1 MPLREAP
8 FMQRRHA
15 PLVIA
20 ATLLALMLSTLIT
33 PVSALAVSPG
43 SGAWY
48 WPTGTEDFGGHSG
61 WWDYRPWNHSWHMA
75 QDMPAAVGARCY
87 AIGDGTVLESGDGH
101 GYGGVIVV
109 LHRTAEGKLFKAVYG
124 HIRRGAFPKGAK
136 VRAGQVIGWVNSAH
150 HVHFGIHPGRAYPSD
165 NNPYRGHTYVRAVTY
180 GWVDPIAFLK
190 ANPRILKYR
199 APALP
204 VVATVSTELTPT
216 VLGSSD
222 GRVFW
227 IVEPSGSVFSSPIS
241 GDGTPTVA
249 SPTDLPVLDTA
260 RYLPSLLATSFT
272 LRDRMPALT
281 VAYSGLTPAW
291 GRSIAVSGTLRNAVG
306 APFVGATVV
315 LERSLDAT
323 SWTRVGSALTGL
335 KGTWALSYRPTRA
348 YRLRARFSPG
358 ATFITTT
365 GREATVAPHAG
376 LSAPDECASARAG
389 RTFEVEGSLTPR
401 HAAGSR
407 TVTLRFQRYTGG
419 RWVEASTHLTTN
431 RDSGPATRYH
441 HRVALSTG
449 RWRVRAETPADSLH
463 AATVSGWFAIAVR

>member
-1 MPLREAP
+1 
-8 FMQRRHA
+8 MQRRHA

-20 ATLLALMLSTLIT
+20 VALFALTLSMLLT

-61 WWDYRPWNHSWHMA
+61 WWDYRPWNHCWHMA
-75 QDMPAAVGARCY
+75 QDMPASIGARCY

-109 LHRTAEGKLFKAVYG
+109 LHRTADGKLFKAVYG

-136 VRAGQVIGWVNSAH
+136 VRAGQVIGWVNSAR

-180 GWVDPIAFLK
+180 GWVDPIAYLK
-190 ANPRILKYR
+190 GNPRILKYK
-199 APALP
+199 APTLP
-204 VVATVSTELTPT
+204 IVATVSTELTPT
-216 VLGSSD
+216 VLGSAE

-227 IVEPSGSVFSSPIS
+227 SVEPSGSVFSSPIS

-249 SPTDLPVLDTA
+249 TGSGLPALDTA
-260 RYLPSLLATSFT
+260 RYLPSLHTTSFT
-272 LRDRMPALT
+272 LWDRMPALAA
-281 VAYSGLTPAW
+281 AYSGLTPSW
-291 GRSIAVSGTLRNAVG
+291 GRSITVSGALRNAAG

-323 SWTRVGSALTGL
+323 SWIRVGSALTGL
-335 KGTWALSYRPTRA
+335 KGTWALSYKPTRS
-348 YRLRARFSPG
+348 YRLRVRFSPC
-358 ATFITTT
+358 ATFMTVT
-365 GREATVAPHAG
+365 GRETTVAPHAG

-389 RTFEVEGSLTPR
+389 RAFEVEGALVPR
-401 HAAGSR
+401 HAAGSH
-407 TVTLRFQRYTGG
+407 TVTLRFQRYEAG

-431 RDSGPATRYH
+431 RDSGSATRYH
-441 HRVALSTG
+441 DRISLPAG
-449 RWRVRAETPADSLH
+449 QWRVRAETPADSLH
-463 AATVSGWFAIAVR
+463 AAALSGWSAIAVR